1 MSAPATGQ
9 PAVDGGGGSIE
20 MGRELAHPP
29 KDGSPTSASRG
40 AATASSS
47 PHGRRWCG
55 STTFRPT
62 RRWGVVLTHKGPV
75 LDCCFHDDDSGF
87 SASADHIVRRLAFIA
102 DSSYRLGSHDG
113 AVSCVEYSYDQ
124 GQVITGSWDKTISA
138 GIQEYPKY
146 ETSIAALSFSR
157 DGSLLAVA
165 SSYTHEKGDIPH
177 PPDKI
182 FIRDVNDFE
191 VKPRRAT
198 NLAPPQ

>member
-47 PHGRRWCG
+47 PHG
-55 STTFRPT
+55 
-62 RRWGVVLTHKGPV
+62 
-75 LDCCFHDDDSGF
+75 
-87 SASADHIVRRLAFIA
+87 RRLAFIA